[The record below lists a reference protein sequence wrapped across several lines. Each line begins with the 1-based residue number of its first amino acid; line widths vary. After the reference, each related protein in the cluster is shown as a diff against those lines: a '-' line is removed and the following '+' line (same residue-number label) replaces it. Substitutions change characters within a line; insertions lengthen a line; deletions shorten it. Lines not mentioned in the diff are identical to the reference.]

1 MVGKNVGALFSNL
14 NKNGVLR
21 KRKSRYE
28 SDDDDLS
35 DIPDAEIA
43 EYINNDTEMLFKK
56 LVWEAMNKDYTK
68 SYFSYST
75 FTSVTLHLT
84 LKLVSQRKP
93 RNPAMEKKSSSA
105 KKAVGKRLEKGKGE
119 DKENKKRLSSK
130 INYDALKK
138 LTGELEEVAENAK
151 ENDNDSNQSKQVETE
166 QSNGTSSPDV
176 GLASDDENYND
187 EFEPDDANIF
197 SYGYDEEEEQCDYWD

>member
-21 KRKSRYE
+21 KRKSRSE
-28 SDDDDLS
+28 SDNDDLS

-56 LVWEAMNKDYTK
+56 LVWEAMYKDYTK
-68 SYFSYST
+68 
-75 FTSVTLHLT
+75 
-84 LKLVSQRKP
+84 RKP

-105 KKAVGKRLEKGKGE
+105 KKAVGKRLEKGKAE

-138 LTGELEEVAENAK
+138 LTGELEEVAEKAE
-151 ENDNDSNQSKQVETE
+151 ENDNDSNQSMQVETE

-187 EFEPDDANIF
+187 EFEPDDANLF